1 MAAVAGLTPTAFCLY
16 FKERTKKTFVQYL
29 NDMRIGHA
37 KKFLIEGKMKI
48 STLSMEVGF
57 NNLSNFIEQFKKS
70 TNMLPSEYQEKYGV
84 KKKKAI

>member
-1 MAAVAGLTPTAFCLY
+1 
-16 FKERTKKTFVQYL
+16 
-29 NDMRIGHA
+29 
-37 KKFLIEGKMKI
+37 MKI

-84 KKKKAI
+84 KKKNAI